1 MTWLSKCNMQAP
13 SARLLHKDAHEEKRA
28 QNVGLHHEA
37 RKRVR
42 HDLSLSSSAVG
53 TMIYLESRR
62 GAGRWWVGILSEQK
76 KKKKKLGG
84 AQMGS
89 PATYPQLTVSL
100 SGLNR
105 QTVPLFCF
113 EVLNPRVWWR
123 RAYRWCCD
131 GVAHAD
137 LRCGVP

>member
-1 MTWLSKCNMQAP
+1 MVGGYPQREKKHQPIFFFGGLRWAKPGN
-13 SARLLHKDAHEEKRA
+13 AH
-28 QNVGLHHEA
+28 
-37 RKRVR
+37 
-42 HDLSLSSSAVG
+42 
-53 TMIYLESRR
+53 
-62 GAGRWWVGILSEQK
+62 
-76 KKKKKLGG
+76 
-84 AQMGS
+84 
-89 PATYPQLTVSL
+89 PQLTVSS